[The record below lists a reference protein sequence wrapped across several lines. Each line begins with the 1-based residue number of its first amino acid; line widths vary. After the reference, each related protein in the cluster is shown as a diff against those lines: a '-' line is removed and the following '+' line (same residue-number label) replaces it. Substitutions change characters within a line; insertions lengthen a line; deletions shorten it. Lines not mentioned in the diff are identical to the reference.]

1 MIKMLETRLASANN
15 NGILIK
21 EYKKNEIYDVF
32 TELKNIFLKEG
43 WAIELEQQDNKKE
56 IELETQDNQIEVKEI
71 ELETQDVK
79 KQNAKKQNIKK
90 QNANN

>member
-1 MIKMLETRLASANN
+1 MIKMLETILASSNK
-15 NGILIK
+15 NGTIIK
-21 EYKKNEIYDVF
+21 EYKKDETYDVYL
-32 TELKNIFLKEG
+32 ELKNIFLKEG

-56 IELETQDNQIEVKEI
+56 IELETQDNEIEVKEI